1 MLVDSYIG
9 GIIALAS
16 MVFLILLDVMDG
28 NEARIPVRPF
38 ASSGGRDGQLRDLGW
53 RGCDDAMTTLRLQ
66 GSKRRVRIKQVLPPD

>member
-1 MLVDSYIG
+1 
-9 GIIALAS
+9 

-38 ASSGGRDGQLRDLGW
+38 ASSGGRDGQHRGLGR

-66 GSKRRVRIKQVLPPD
+66 GSKSRVGVM